1 MMAARPW
8 LCCPPRILRLLLH
21 CPALVWCGPL
31 WTLTLTLIDSARGC
45 CNSEATARKLV
56 GTSPRVY
63 PCFRARLSARR
74 CLALRR
80 GRRGSVA
87 PCLHCCLT
95 PRGPPSPEH
104 LEIRAA
110 VLPNMTTRPRRR
122 GRPCA
127 ASSRSSR
134 GSRRIQ
140 KSIIWATCGSS
151 YCVVQVHAAEK
162 S

>member
-1 MMAARPW
+1 MREKDEMMAARPW

-95 PRGPPSPEH
+95 PRGPPS
-104 LEIRAA
+104 LSASRASR
-110 VLPNMTTRPRRR
+110 NPRRR
-122 GRPCA
+122 PTEHDDQTATTRTA
-127 ASSRSSR
+127 VRS
-134 GSRRIQ
+134 
-140 KSIIWATCGSS
+140 
-151 YCVVQVHAAEK
+151 V
-162 S
+162 